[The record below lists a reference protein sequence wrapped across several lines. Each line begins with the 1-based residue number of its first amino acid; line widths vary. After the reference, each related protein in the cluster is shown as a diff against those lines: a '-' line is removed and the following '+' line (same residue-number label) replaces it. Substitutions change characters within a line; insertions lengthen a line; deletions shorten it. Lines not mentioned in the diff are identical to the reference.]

1 MQWSQEVNMNKLICT
16 GLACPQPVLLTKK
29 HIEENPGVEKV
40 TVVVDN
46 RAAAENVIRFMEN
59 SGFTA
64 SIELARSNYEIEGL
78 RKKDEPA
85 QCKPYYPSEN
95 KKILIMITNDAIG
108 NGDRELGGKL
118 MQNFLKT
125 LPEMGDSLWR
135 LVFLNEGV
143 KLSVKDSP
151 TLPALT
157 QLETMGVSILVCGT
171 CLDYYSLLDKKG
183 IGIITNMLDI
193 VTSLQAAD
201 KIINI

>member
-1 MQWSQEVNMNKLICT
+1 MNKLICT
-16 GLACPQPVLLTKK
+16 GLACPQPVLLTRKYLD
-29 HIEENPGVEKV
+29 ENPTACSV

-46 RAAAENVIRFMEN
+46 RVAAENVVRFLEN

-64 SIELARSNYEIEGL
+64 GITKIENQFEIEGSRL
-78 RKKDEPA
+78 KEADG
-85 QCKPYYPSEN
+85 QCSLFDPSES
-95 KKILIMITNDAIG
+95 KKTLIMITNDVIG
-108 NGDRELGGKL
+108 NGDRELGEKL

-157 QLETMGVSILVCGT
+157 QLETIGVSILVCGT

-183 IGIITNMLDI
+183 IGITTNMLDI

>member
-1 MQWSQEVNMNKLICT
+1 MNKLICT
-16 GLACPQPVLLTKK
+16 GLACPQPVLITRKYL
-29 HIEENPGVEKV
+29 EENPAAGSV

-46 RAAAENVIRFMEN
+46 RAAAENIVRFLEN

-64 SIELARSNYEIEGL
+64 GITYIGNNFEIEGS
-78 RKKDEPA
+78 RKKDGAA
-85 QCKPYYPSEN
+85 QCGPYNPSESG
-95 KKILIMITNDAIG
+95 KTLIMITNDTIG
-108 NGDRELGGKL
+108 NGDRMLGEKL
-118 MQNFLKT
+118 MQNFIKT

-143 KLSVKDSP
+143 KLSVKESP
-151 TLPALT
+151 ILPALS
-157 QLETMGVSILVCGT
+157 QLESAGVSILVCGT

-183 IGIITNMLDI
+183 IGITTNMLDI

>member
-1 MQWSQEVNMNKLICT
+1 MNKLICT
-16 GLACPQPVLLTKK
+16 GLACPQPVLITRKYL
-29 HIEENPGVEKV
+29 EENPAAGSI

-46 RAAAENVIRFMEN
+46 RAAAENIVRFLEN

-64 SIELARSNYEIEGL
+64 GITNIENGFEIEGS
-78 RKKDEPA
+78 RIKGDEA
-85 QCKPYYPSEN
+85 QCRRYDPSES
-95 KKILIMITNDAIG
+95 KKALIMITNDVIG
-108 NGDRELGGKL
+108 NGDRELGEKL

-135 LVFLNEGV
+135 LVLLNEGV

-151 TLPALT
+151 ALPALT

-193 VTSLQAAD
+193 VTSLQAAE

>member
-1 MQWSQEVNMNKLICT
+1 MNKLICT
-16 GLACPQPVLLTKK
+16 GLACPQPVLITRKYL
-29 HIEENPGVEKV
+29 EENPAAVSV

-46 RAAAENVIRFMEN
+46 RAAAENIVRFLEN

-64 SIELARSNYEIEGL
+64 GITNIENGFEIDGS
-78 RKKDEPA
+78 RVKGDEV
-85 QCKPYYPSEN
+85 QCGRHDPSES
-95 KKILIMITNDAIG
+95 KKTLIMITNDVIG
-108 NGDRELGGKL
+108 NGDRELGEKL

-143 KLSVKDSP
+143 KLSATDSP
-151 TLPALT
+151 ALPALT

>member
-1 MQWSQEVNMNKLICT
+1 MNKLICT
-16 GLACPQPVLLTKK
+16 GLACPQPVLVTRKYL
-29 HIEENPGVEKV
+29 EENPAADSV

-46 RAAAENVIRFMEN
+46 RAASENVVRFLEN

-64 SIELARSNYEIEGL
+64 GITTIEIGFEIEGSRL
-78 RKKDEPA
+78 KKDEV
-85 QCKPYYPSEN
+85 QCSLFDPSES
-95 KKILIMITNDAIG
+95 KKTLIMITNDVIG
-108 NGDRELGGKL
+108 NGSRELGEKL

-143 KLSVKDSP
+143 KLSVIDSP
-151 TLPALT
+151 SLPALT

-171 CLDYYSLLDKKG
+171 CLEYYSLLDKKG

>member
-1 MQWSQEVNMNKLICT
+1 MNKLICT
-16 GLACPQPVLLTKK
+16 GLACPQPVLITRKYL
-29 HIEENPGVEKV
+29 EENPAAGSV

-46 RAAAENVIRFMEN
+46 RAAAENIVRFLEN

-64 SIELARSNYEIEGL
+64 GITNIENGFEIEGS
-78 RKKDEPA
+78 RIKGDEV
-85 QCKPYYPSEN
+85 QCSRFDPSEN
-95 KKILIMITNDAIG
+95 KKTLIMITNDVIG
-108 NGDRELGGKL
+108 NGDRELGEKL

-143 KLSVKDSP
+143 KLSATESP
-151 TLPALT
+151 ALPALT
-157 QLETMGVSILVCGT
+157 QHETMGVSILVCGT

>member
-1 MQWSQEVNMNKLICT
+1 MNKLICT
-16 GLACPQPVLLTKK
+16 GLACPQPVLITRKYL
-29 HIEENPGVEKV
+29 EENPAAGSV

-46 RAAAENVIRFMEN
+46 RAASENVVRFLEN

-64 SIELARSNYEIEGL
+64 GITTIEIGFEIEGSRL
-78 RKKDEPA
+78 KKDEV
-85 QCKPYYPSEN
+85 QCSLFDPSES
-95 KKILIMITNDAIG
+95 KKTLIMITNDVIG
-108 NGDRELGGKL
+108 NGSRELGEKL

-143 KLSVKDSP
+143 KLSVIDSP
-151 TLPALT
+151 SLPALT

-171 CLDYYSLLDKKG
+171 CLEYYSLLDKKG

>member
-1 MQWSQEVNMNKLICT
+1 MNKLMCT
-16 GLACPQPVLLTKK
+16 GLACPQPVLITRKYL
-29 HIEENPGVEKV
+29 EENPAAGSV

-46 RAAAENVIRFMEN
+46 RAAAENVVRFLEN
-59 SGFTA
+59 SGFAAGITN
-64 SIELARSNYEIEGL
+64 IENGFEIEGS
-78 RKKDEPA
+78 RIKGDEVQCRRYDFSESKKT
-85 QCKPYYPSEN
+85 
-95 KKILIMITNDAIG
+95 LIMITNDVIG
-108 NGDRELGGKL
+108 NGDRELGEKL

-125 LPEMGDSLWR
+125 LSEMGDSLWR
-135 LVFLNEGV
+135 LVLLNEGV

-151 TLPALT
+151 ALPALT

>member
-1 MQWSQEVNMNKLICT
+1 MNKLVCT
-16 GLACPQPVLLTKK
+16 GLACPQPVLITRK
-29 HIEENPGVEKV
+29 HLEENPAADKV
-40 TVVVDN
+40 SVVVDN
-46 RAAAENVIRFMEN
+46 RAAAENVARFLEN
-59 SGFTA
+59 SGFAT
-64 SIELARSNYEIEGL
+64 SIEFIGNNFEIEGS
-78 RKKDEPA
+78 RIKGEAD
-85 QCKPYYPSEN
+85 QCRLSDPSES
-95 KKILIMITNDAIG
+95 KKTLIMITNDVIG
-108 NGDRELGGKL
+108 NGERALGEKL
-118 MQNFLKT
+118 MQNFIKT

-143 KLSVKDSP
+143 RLSVKDSP

-183 IGIITNMLDI
+183 IGITTNMLDI

>member
-1 MQWSQEVNMNKLICT
+1 MQRSQEVNMNKLICT
-16 GLACPQPVLLTKK
+16 GLACPQPVLITRKYLV
-29 HIEENPGVEKV
+29 ENPAVDSV

-46 RAAAENVIRFMEN
+46 RASAENVVRFLEN
-59 SGFTA
+59 AGFTA
-64 SIELARSNYEIEGL
+64 SVEFVGNNFQIGGS
-78 RKKDEPA
+78 RKKGEPA
-85 QCKPYYPSEN
+85 QCRPYDPSES
-95 KKILIMITNDAIG
+95 KKTLIMITNDAIG
-108 NGDRELGGKL
+108 NGGRELGEKL

-135 LVFLNEGV
+135 LLFLNEGV

-151 TLPALT
+151 VLPALT
-157 QLETMGVSILVCGT
+157 QLESMGVSILVCGT

-183 IGIITNMLDI
+183 VGITTNMLDI

>member
-1 MQWSQEVNMNKLICT
+1 MNKLICT
-16 GLACPQPVLLTKK
+16 GLACPQPVLITRKYL
-29 HIEENPGVEKV
+29 EENPAAGSV

-46 RAAAENVIRFMEN
+46 RAAAENIVRFLEN

-64 SIELARSNYEIEGL
+64 GITTIENGFEIEGS
-78 RKKDEPA
+78 RIKGDEV
-85 QCKPYYPSEN
+85 QCSRFDPSES
-95 KKILIMITNDAIG
+95 KKTLIMITNDVIG
-108 NGDRELGGKL
+108 NGDRELGEKL

-151 TLPALT
+151 ALPALT

>member
-1 MQWSQEVNMNKLICT
+1 MNKLICT

-29 HIEENPGVEKV
+29 YIEENPAADKV

-46 RAAAENVIRFMEN
+46 RAAAENVSRFLEN

-64 SIELARSNYEIEGL
+64 GIVSAGNNFEIEGL
-78 RKKDEPA
+78 RKKEESA
-85 QCKPYYPSEN
+85 QCRPYDHDPAEN
-95 KKILIMITNDAIG
+95 KKTLIMITNDAIG
-108 NGDRELGGKL
+108 NGDRKLGEKL
-118 MQNFLKT
+118 MLNFIKT

-135 LVFLNEGV
+135 IVFLNEGV
-143 KLSVKDSP
+143 KLCVKESP
-151 TLPALT
+151 HLTALT
-157 QLETMGVSILVCGT
+157 QLESTGVSILVCGT

>member
-1 MQWSQEVNMNKLICT
+1 MNKLICT
-16 GLACPQPVLLTKK
+16 GLACPQPVLITRKYL
-29 HIEENPGVEKV
+29 EENPAAGSV

-46 RAAAENVIRFMEN
+46 RAAAENVVRFLEN

-64 SIELARSNYEIEGL
+64 GITTIENSFEIEGS
-78 RKKDEPA
+78 RIKGDEV
-85 QCKPYYPSEN
+85 QCGRYDPSES
-95 KKILIMITNDAIG
+95 KKTLIMITNDVIG
-108 NGDRELGGKL
+108 NGDRGLGEKL

-151 TLPALT
+151 ALPALT

>member
-1 MQWSQEVNMNKLICT
+1 MSKLICT
-16 GLACPQPVLLTKK
+16 GLACPQPVLLTRKY
-29 HIEENPGVEKV
+29 IEENPAADKV
-40 TVVVDN
+40 TVIVDN
-46 RAAAENVIRFMEN
+46 RAAAENVVRFLEN

-64 SIELARSNYEIEGL
+64 GIEFAGNNFEIEGS
-78 RKKDEPA
+78 RNKDGSA
-85 QCKPYYPSEN
+85 QCRVSDPSES
-95 KKILIMITNDAIG
+95 KKTLIMITNDVIG
-108 NGDRELGGKL
+108 NGDRELGEKL

-143 KLSVKDSP
+143 KLSAKDSSV
-151 TLPALT
+151 LPALT

>member
-1 MQWSQEVNMNKLICT
+1 MNKLICT
-16 GLACPQPVLLTKK
+16 GLACPQPVLITRKYLQ
-29 HIEENPGVEKV
+29 ENPAAGSV

-46 RAAAENVIRFMEN
+46 RAAAENIVRFLEN

-64 SIELARSNYEIEGL
+64 GITSIENGFEIEGS
-78 RKKDEPA
+78 RVKGDEV
-85 QCKPYYPSEN
+85 QCRPSDPSES
-95 KKILIMITNDAIG
+95 KKILIMITNDVIG
-108 NGDRELGGKL
+108 NGERALGEKL

-125 LPEMGDSLWR
+125 LPEIGDSLWR
-135 LVFLNEGV
+135 LVLLNEGV

-151 TLPALT
+151 ALPALT

>member
-1 MQWSQEVNMNKLICT
+1 MNKLICT
-16 GLACPQPVLLTKK
+16 GLACPQPVLMTRKYL
-29 HIEENPGVEKV
+29 EENPAADSV

-46 RAAAENVIRFMEN
+46 RAAAENVVRFMEN

-64 SIELARSNYEIEGL
+64 GITAIENGFEIEGS
-78 RKKDEPA
+78 RIKGDEV
-85 QCKPYYPSEN
+85 QCRLYDPSES
-95 KKILIMITNDAIG
+95 KKTLIMITSDIIG
-108 NGDRELGGKL
+108 NGNRELGEKL
-118 MQNFLKT
+118 MINFLKT

-143 KLSVKDSP
+143 KLSVKNSP
-151 TLPALT
+151 ALPALT

>member
-1 MQWSQEVNMNKLICT
+1 MNKLICT
-16 GLACPQPVLLTKK
+16 GLACPQPVLITRKYL
-29 HIEENPGVEKV
+29 EENPAADKV
-40 TVVVDN
+40 TIVVDN
-46 RAAAENVIRFMEN
+46 RAAAENIVRFLEN

-64 SIELARSNYEIEGL
+64 GITHIGNNFEIEGS
-78 RKKDEPA
+78 RIKGDVA
-85 QCKPYYPSEN
+85 QCRPSDPSES
-95 KKILIMITNDAIG
+95 KKTLIMITNDVIG
-108 NGDRELGGKL
+108 NGERALGEKL

-157 QLETMGVSILVCGT
+157 QLESTGVSILVCGT
-171 CLDYYSLLDKKG
+171 CLDYYSLIDKKG
-183 IGIITNMLDI
+183 IGITTNMLDI

>member
-1 MQWSQEVNMNKLICT
+1 MNKLICT
-16 GLACPQPVLLTKK
+16 GLACPQPVLVTRKYL
-29 HIEENPGVEKV
+29 EENPAADSV

-46 RAAAENVIRFMEN
+46 RAAAENVVRFLEN

-64 SIELARSNYEIEGL
+64 GITTIEIGFEIEGSRL
-78 RKKDEPA
+78 KKDEV
-85 QCKPYYPSEN
+85 QCSLFDPSES
-95 KKILIMITNDAIG
+95 KKTLIMITNDVIG
-108 NGDRELGGKL
+108 NGSRELGEKL

-143 KLSVKDSP
+143 KLSVIDSP
-151 TLPALT
+151 SLPALT

-171 CLDYYSLLDKKG
+171 CLEYYSLLDKKG